1 MKKALIIYHS
11 STGNTQKVAEAIKE
25 GLQAAGVNV
34 EIKKPKEASD
44 LDFYS
49 YDLVCVGSPSIQ
61 WQPAKPITDLMT
73 AKMNQYRDAGK
84 IKPSA
89 PKVPGKNAMIF
100 VTYSGPHT
108 GANEA
113 TPVGK
118 VLGQY
123 FEHWGFTVLE
133 EMYVLCEFIG
143 RLDLSTQGRM
153 GDIRGKPTVE
163 ELAKVKSD
171 AQKLAQRL

>member
-1 MKKALIIYHS
+1 MKTALLVYWS
-11 STGNTQKVAEAIKE
+11 STGNTEKIALAIKA
-25 GLQAAGVNV
+25 GLEAGGVNV

-49 YDLVCVGSPSIQ
+49 YDLVCVGTPSIQ
-61 WQPAKPITDLMT
+61 WQPAKPITDLLN
-73 AKMNQYRDAGK
+73 AKMSQYRDAGK

-89 PKVPGKNAMIF
+89 PKVPGKNAMVF

-108 GANEA
+108 GVDEA
-113 TPVGK
+113 TPAGK

-143 RLDLSTQGRM
+143 RLDMSTMGRM

>member
-1 MKKALIIYHS
+1 MKNALLIFHS
-11 STGNTQKVAEAIKE
+11 NTGNTQKVANAIKE
-25 GLQAAGVNV
+25 GLEAGGVTV
-34 EIKKPKEASD
+34 EMKTPKEAVD
-44 LDFYS
+44 LDFYA
-49 YDLVCVGSPSIQ
+49 YDLVCVGSPSIS
-61 WQPAKPITDLMT
+61 WQPAKSITDLMT
-73 AKMNQYRDAGK
+73 AKMNKYRDEGK

-108 GANEA
+108 GADEA

-123 FEHWGFTVLE
+123 FEHWGFAVLE
-133 EMYVLCEFIG
+133 EMYVLCEFVG
-143 RLDLSTQGRM
+143 REDLSTQGRM
-153 GDIRGKPTVE
+153 GDIRGKPTAE
-163 ELAKVKSD
+163 ELEKVKSD

>member
-1 MKKALIIYHS
+1 MKSALLIYHS
-11 STGNTQKVAEAIKE
+11 STGNTKKVAEALKE
-25 GLQAAGVNV
+25 GLEAGGVTV
-34 EIKKPKEASD
+34 EVKKPQEAVD

-49 YDLVCVGSPSIQ
+49 YDLVCVGTPSIS
-61 WQPAKPITDLMT
+61 WQPAKPVIDLMN
-73 AKMNQYRDAGK
+73 AKMNQYRDEGK

-89 PKVPGKNAMIF
+89 PKLPGKNAMVF

-108 GANEA
+108 GVDEA

-118 VLGQY
+118 ILGQY

-153 GDIRGKPTVE
+153 GDIRGKPNAE

-171 AQKLAQRL
+171 AQKLAARL